1 MLTFLSL
8 EASITDDFLVRMLK
22 GCVQL
27 GSRPPINNT
36 INMVP
41 VDHVAQ
47 IVVSASL
54 DPPSSPLG
62 VVHVTPQ
69 PRLSWSVFLGCL
81 DQWYNVKEEDYE
93 QWCKTLSDYVEQG
106 DKEEFAA

>member
-1 MLTFLSL
+1 
-8 EASITDDFLVRMLK
+8 MLK

-27 GSRPPINNT
+27 GVRPNVSNT

-47 IVVSASL
+47 IVVAASL
-54 DPPSSPLG
+54 HPPTEPLG
-62 VVHVTPQ
+62 VVHVTPV
-69 PRLSWSVFLGCL
+69 PRLSWTKFLESL
-81 DQWYNVKEEDYE
+81 DEFYYVKEVAYE
-93 QWCKTLSDYVEQG
+93 EWRSMLIRYVEQG